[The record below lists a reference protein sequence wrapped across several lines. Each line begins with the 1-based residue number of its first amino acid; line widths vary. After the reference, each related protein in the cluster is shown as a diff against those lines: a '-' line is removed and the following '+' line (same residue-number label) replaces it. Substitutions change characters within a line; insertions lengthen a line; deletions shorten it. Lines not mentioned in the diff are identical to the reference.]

1 MMFPPANAAFIA
13 RLAVMTALMFVVFPA
28 RSLTIGCM
36 NRQWHGERQNHPD
49 LSASIDNSH
58 QQGVAMKD
66 LGHCDVIGRMA
77 LPWHAGR
84 LAGSG
89 LGFFRR
95 HIGIA
100 GTMVTRHEHRK
111 IEECVCRCGP

>member
-1 MMFPPANAAFIA
+1 LSFSGKVIDH
-13 RLAVMTALMFVVFPA
+13 RLHEP
-28 RSLTIGCM
+28 
-36 NRQWHGERQNHPD
+36 QWHGERQNHPD

-89 LGFFRR
+89 LGFFA
-95 HIGIA
+95 GISVSPA
-100 GTMVTRHEHRK
+100 PWSPVMNIPRSKNAYVDVDRNG
-111 IEECVCRCGP
+111 GG